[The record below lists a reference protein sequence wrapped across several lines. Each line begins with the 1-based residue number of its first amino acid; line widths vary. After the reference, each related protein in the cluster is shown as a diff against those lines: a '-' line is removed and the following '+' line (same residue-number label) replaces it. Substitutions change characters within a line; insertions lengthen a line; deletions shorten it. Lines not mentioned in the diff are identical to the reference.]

1 MKTILITDNTMND
14 KSILNSISSLTNQI
28 LDKTLNQLEEENLFV
43 FPNITD
49 NSDDLSGDQMVLQS
63 VNNSYRSSNVMGFL
77 GFDDEEL
84 IIQSRFSLV
93 QGDEQQRNDYFF
105 QYLLEKV
112 LDLPN
117 VTDFDTSFSQSE
129 RIFNLYIF
137 LFPLYL
143 KKAMRKGLYKTYV
156 WRSYNNSNV
165 KGIIDVKKHVQVNTP
180 FVGNVAFKQR
190 EFSFDNA
197 MNQLVRHTIEF
208 VKTKE
213 FGKVILAKCKD
224 QSDKIIESTSNY
236 QYFDRNR
243 VITNNKHN
251 PIRHAYYHEY
261 RLLQRLCLKI
271 LQHQKHNIGFG
282 PNHINGI
289 LFDGAWLWEE
299 YIDKLIGENFYHPKN
314 KSGHGA
320 QKLFSNSNDY
330 SKIGRIY
337 PDFISKDEGNRIIA
351 DTKYKPIGNIGG
363 KDYLQVLAYMFR
375 FNAKKGFYIYPANNK
390 ESEPASESKMYLNEG
405 TTFEQNVKHQED
417 IIITK
422 LGLMIP
428 KGKDLTYSEFSQEMK
443 LNETQLVKS
452 IINDQDVG
460 Y

>member
-14 KSILNSISSLTNQI
+14 KSKLNSISLLTNQI
-28 LDKTLNQLEEENLFV
+28 LDKTLNQLEEEDLFV
-43 FPNITD
+43 FPNIKD
-49 NSDDLSGDQMVLQS
+49 NSDDLSGDQIVLQS

-77 GFDDEEL
+77 GFDNEEL

-93 QGDEQQRNDYFF
+93 QGDEQQNHDYFF

-197 MNQLVRHTIEF
+197 MNQLVRHTIEYI
-208 VKTKE
+208 KTKE
-213 FGKVILAKCKD
+213 FGKIILAKCRD
-224 QSDKIIESTSNY
+224 QSDKIMESTPNY

-282 PNHINGI
+282 SNHINGI

-299 YIDKLIGENFYHPKN
+299 YINKLIGTNFYHPKN
-314 KSGHGA
+314 KLGIDA
-320 QKLFSNSNDY
+320 QQLFSKSNNF

-337 PDFISKDEGNRIIA
+337 PDFISKNSNKRIIA
-351 DTKYKPIGNIGG
+351 DAKYKPIKNIAN

-375 FNAKKGFYIYPANNK
+375 FNAKMGFYIYPANNN
-390 ESEPASESKMYLNEG
+390 ESDPESKMYLNEG
-405 TTFEQNVKHQED
+405 TTFENNVKHQED

-422 LGLMIP
+422 LGLIVP
-428 KGKDLTYSEFSQEMK
+428 DNKGLTYSEFSQEMK